1 MVAVGNVLG
10 LNARNEFSP
19 VWAIQIFAAVD
30 GIAPSGRIHLSDI
43 FPRALPSAKMIQ
55 TFGL

>member
-1 MVAVGNVLG
+1 MAMVAVGNALG

-30 GIAPSGRIHLSDI
+30 GIAPSGRIHLLDI
-43 FPRALPSAKMIQ
+43 FFEGAAL
-55 TFGL
+55 G